1 MLHQLAVL
9 RGVCQRTNI
18 KEEVGNDIEDKVNRF
33 IEPNHIAI
41 VTQKN
46 TNTRK
51 KFKNARYFHKR
62 IEY

>member
-1 MLHQLAVL
+1 LAVL

-41 VTQKN
+41 VTQK
-46 TNTRK
+46 K
-51 KFKNARYFHKR
+51 HQYK
-62 IEY
+62 EEV